1 MKMPKFTVRATYLSE
16 VEVEVEAK
24 DKDDAYEK
32 ADALD
37 LDKWKIVGWD
47 NFYIDEI
54 LENENA

>member
-1 MKMPKFTVRATYLSE
+1 MPKFTVRATYLAE

-32 ADALD
+32 VDALD
-37 LDKWKIVGWD
+37 LDKWEIVGWD

-54 LENENA
+54 LEIENA

>member
-1 MKMPKFTVRATYLSE
+1 MPKFTVRATYLAE
-16 VEVEVEAK
+16 VEVEVDAK
-24 DKDDAYEK
+24 NKDDAYEK
-32 ADALD
+32 ADVLD